1 MNNLKRKQYV
11 ISAILFLLMIIIIPV
26 VLLISKKKPFS
37 DIENRKLQGAPSFSF
52 SDWFDRKFMTNSESF
67 IADQFPG
74 RTGWIS
80 LKIKTELMTGKSEL
94 NGIYI
99 TKDRLIE
106 HIKEPDFTKA
116 DVSVSAINDFA
127 GKINVPV
134 YVVVAPT
141 SGGIY
146 ADTLGKNVP
155 QYSEKKIINHIY
167 SGLDQQVS
175 AIDVFDLLY
184 ATRDDYIY
192 YRTDHHW
199 TSLGAYY
206 TYNYVIQKL
215 GFTPIAY
222 SKYNI
227 EHASSDFLGTYY
239 SKTLYSPVQADTI
252 DIYTYNESDAV
263 SSCVVNTGSEEK
275 TYDDIYFR
283 ENLKKK
289 DKYTTYLGPNEPL
302 VTIRTNVDSD
312 KKILIFK
319 DSYANSFVPF
329 LTQHYSQITV
339 ADMRYIQN
347 YRDYV
352 NPDDYS
358 QILFLYN
365 ANTFTDD
372 DNIKKLAY

>member
-1 MNNLKRKQYV
+1 MKKKQHI
-11 ISAILFLLMIIIIPV
+11 ISTILFLIIIFVFPV
-26 VLLISKKKPFS
+26 TLLVSKKTEFS
-37 DIENRKLQGAPSFSF
+37 DIENRKLQKAPSFSF
-52 SDWFDRKFMTNSESF
+52 DSWFSKSFMTNTESY
-67 IADQFPG
+67 IADHFPG
-74 RTGWIS
+74 RTGWVKT
-80 LKIKTELMTGKSEL
+80 KIKTQLMLGKTEL

-99 TKDRLIE
+99 TDKRLIE
-106 HIKEPDFTKA
+106 HIEEPDYTNA
-116 DVSVSAINDFA
+116 DISVAAINDFA
-127 GKINVPV
+127 EKTGVPA
-134 YVVVAPT
+134 YVVIAPT

-146 ADTLGKNVP
+146 ADTLGKNAP
-155 QYSEKKIINHIY
+155 QYSQKEIINHIY
-167 SGLDQQVS
+167 AQAGQKVS
-175 AIDVFDLLY
+175 VIDIYDLLY

-206 TYNYVIQKL
+206 AYNYVIQKL

-239 SKTLYSPVQADTI
+239 SKTLYTDIQADTI
-252 DIYTYNESDAV
+252 DIYTYNDGKSVTSCTV
-263 SSCVVNTGSEEK
+263 STGNQEK

-283 ENLKKK
+283 ENLQKK
-289 DKYTTYLGPNEPL
+289 DKYTTYLGPNVP
-302 VTIRTNVDSD
+302 VINIRTNLESD

-347 YRDYV
+347 YRDYFD
-352 NPDDYS
+352 PSDFS

-365 ANTFTDD
+365 ATTFCDD
-372 DNIKKLAY
+372 DNIKKLTY